1 MNAGVPAARGR
12 HAPPREVRVPLQRER
27 LLRAAAEEF
36 AKRGYAGASSESISR
51 RAGMSKA
58 TFYEHFSNKEDCI
71 VALFD
76 RVSGVVLEAMAAAAA
91 RAGEGDAEERMK
103 AATRAYL
110 GAVAE
115 HPEFAQTLL
124 VEIIGAGPKAARR
137 RDQVMQQF
145 ADALDAENAAAA
157 QRGLFPRF
165 ASPYDAFAIVGAI
178 TELVSRQVR
187 LGEPA
192 DVLELAPV
200 IDRLI
205 AGLLEQNG
213 DHAAPGS

>member
-1 MNAGVPAARGR
+1 MNAGAPAARGR
-12 HAPPREVRVPLQRER
+12 HAPPVEIRLPLQRER

-58 TFYEHFSNKEDCI
+58 TFYEHFSNKEDCM
-71 VALFD
+71 VALFE
-76 RVSGVVLEAMAAAAA
+76 RASQVVLQAMAEAAE
-91 RAGEGDAEERMK
+91 RAGEGDAAERVK

-110 GAVAE
+110 GAIAE

-137 RDQVMQQF
+137 RDQAMQQF

-157 QRGLFPRF
+157 RRGLIPRF

-192 DVLELAPV
+192 DVLDLAPV

-205 AGLLEQNG
+205 SGLLAQNG
-213 DHAAPGS
+213 S